1 MLFDILTPPRVLFGP
16 GSTYRLGEEVTS
28 FGRRALV
35 ITGRRSLAE
44 SGQMDRIT
52 TPLKQAGVETVW
64 HQVDPEPTV
73 EAVDQARGLLRSEG
87 CQVVV
92 GVGGGSVLDVAK
104 AAAGLA
110 GEEEP
115 TAAFFDPLRAP
126 RPGLPWVAVPT
137 TAGSGAEAT
146 YNAVLINPAQSR
158 KASVRDERWLAAVAV
173 VDPILTMSQ
182 PPALTAQTGMDALT
196 HAIEAHTSRWHTAY
210 TSGLSREAFR
220 LIVQNFFTAYDSGR
234 QRDAREKMMLGSLMA
249 GMALANAR
257 AGLVHALAH
266 PIGVRYGL
274 PHGLVCG
281 ILLPYAVHFNMVL
294 LEDTYAALA
303 KEAGITGP
311 GTDTGAA
318 AAKLLIYL
326 ERLRERLGLP
336 ERLSAVGLKEDDIP
350 GIIEDVMPSQ
360 SLAAN
365 PRRVTRQDLNVLLYE
380 NL

>member
-1 MLFDILTPPRVLFGP
+1 VLFDILTPPRILFGP
-16 GSTYRLGEEVTS
+16 GSTYRLGEEVIS
-28 FGRRALV
+28 LGRRALV

-44 SGQMDRIT
+44 SGHMDRIT
-52 TPLKQAGVETVW
+52 TPLKQSGVETVW

-73 EAVDQARGLLRSEG
+73 EAVDQARQLLRSEG

-104 AAAGLA
+104 ATAGLA
-110 GEEEP
+110 AEEEP
-115 TAAFFDPLRAP
+115 TAAFFDPLRTP
-126 RPGLPWVAVPT
+126 KPGLPWVAAPT

-146 YNAVLINPAQSR
+146 FNAVLIDPAANR
-158 KASVRDERWLAAVAV
+158 KASIRDGRWLAAAAV

-182 PPALTAQTGMDALT
+182 PPELTAQTGMDALT
-196 HAIEAHTSRWHTAY
+196 HAIEAHTSRWRTAY

-234 QRDAREKMMLGSLMA
+234 QRDAREKMTLGSLMA
-249 GMALANAR
+249 GIALANAR

-266 PIGVRYGL
+266 PVGVRYGL

-294 LEDTYAALA
+294 MEDTYAALA
-303 KEAGITGP
+303 REAGITGFE
-311 GTDTGAA
+311 TDTGAA

-336 ERLSAVGLKEDDIP
+336 EKLSAVGLKEEDIP
-350 GIIEDVMPSQ
+350 GIIEEAMPSQ

-365 PRRVTRQDLNVLLYE
+365 PRRVTRQDLSILLYE